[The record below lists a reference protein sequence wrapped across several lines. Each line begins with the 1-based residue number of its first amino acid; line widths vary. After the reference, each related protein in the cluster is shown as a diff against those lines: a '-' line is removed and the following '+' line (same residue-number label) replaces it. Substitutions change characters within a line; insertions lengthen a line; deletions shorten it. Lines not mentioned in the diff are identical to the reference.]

1 MQISLM
7 ATSIFLRSADTRVNK
22 QKEESGKWKW
32 EPFAVFLR
40 KRIHFIFRKLDY
52 VHGVSNLNLFW
63 AEIIENEY
71 LGDRDIQLFYNR
83 EQDVLESLKRVFRVL
98 GDLGVLIKHS
108 SYLFKKKIMLML
120 QFICGL
126 WWSSKMAT

>member
-1 MQISLM
+1 MGNENENRLQFS
-7 ATSIFLRSADTRVNK
+7 
-22 QKEESGKWKW
+22 W
-32 EPFAVFLR
+32 ENVFILV
-40 KRIHFIFRKLDY
+40 FRKLDY

-108 SYLFKKKIMLML
+108 SYLFNKKNHVDAPVHLRSVMVVKDGDVNISHERVAL
-120 QFICGL
+120 IPD
-126 WWSSKMAT
+126 